1 MPMTTEERIG
11 ILLFQCEDWKKMTH
25 AFATAVKGAIAGVA
39 AVAMLTPLAAST
51 ASAATTTGSN
61 QQSFIQ
67 YDVAKSPAADGGKG
81 LTSLLTDFNTYW
93 TPNKGATDAGVAT
106 LQHDDELTESINN
119 AAFGADG
126 KTAQDQRAL
135 SDAQMNSTNTL
146 YDALGPT
153 IGGYFKSDME
163 AGKLPKTAAFLEAM
177 NKSMSTGDAKGT
189 YAHPRPYVDRA
200 NYKGEKIDLKG
211 LKSTLDIKKLPG
223 YENFDWGDGEAPD
236 NEYEGLAESG
246 SFPSGH
252 TAFAFT
258 QGVGLSAILP
268 ELGPQIMTRV
278 SEAGNNRIVLGVHY
292 PLDIMGGHIAG
303 AYGVATALND
313 PAVAKQAQE
322 ARAELQSVLGADCQ
336 ANKVTKNADLHSCI
350 NTTNANGQSSKKPY
364 GGYTNDFTDAVV
376 KNPVKDEDSTLAAY
390 EARMT
395 YGFKQTGDTTK
406 RPVVPEGAEN
416 LLANVEYFNTDD
428 ASDPSDAKLKFTTD
442 ELRQVIA
449 ASEIQS
455 GYPLDASSDGWGRI
469 NLAKIYT
476 ARVTFDGTDPTTR
489 KITSISFGHHRNEVR
504 IAATTAPTQPKADKL
519 STLLKD
525 YNNYFDFYA
534 GGVNA
539 NDKTGTLKHDD
550 ELTEEIN
557 NKAAAETKNGTNDQQ
572 ARAVSDAAMNS
583 TDTLYDALG
592 PVLGA
597 YYKKAMENKQLP
609 KTAAFLEDMDGS
621 VSTGTAKKYY
631 QHPRPYVDRV
641 NYQGKTLN
649 MGDLK
654 QTLNIEKV
662 KAYED
667 QGQYDGLANSGSFPS
682 GHTTFAFTQGAG
694 LSYILPELGPEIMT
708 RVSEAGNNRIVLGV
722 HYPLDILGGHIAGQ
736 YGVATAV
743 SGNDKA
749 KADAAAARTELVN
762 YLTAQCKADGH
773 GDTLEVC
780 IANTGASSDKGYTN
794 GFTDDV
800 VKTAV
805 TDRKSAIDAY
815 TARMTYGFQQTGK
828 AGQAAVVPDA
838 AVSML
843 DNVAAFK
850 NLTADQKKAVLA
862 ATEGDSGYP
871 LDASSEGWARINLAK
886 AYSAKVT
893 LDKSGKVV
901 KVEPGQTAPSVVTV
915 NTGDN
920 GNNNGGNNGGQTDNN
935 QQGNNGQNGQNAG
948 NNNAGTNGA
957 NGQQGANGS
966 NGKTNAAANN
976 GKTSN
981 GTNAAKTGKLSRTGT
996 AIAGI
1001 AVAVAVIAAAGAAM
1015 VIRRRRA

>member
-1 MPMTTEERIG
+1 
-11 ILLFQCEDWKKMTH
+11 MTH
-25 AFATAVKGAIAGVA
+25 AFATAVKGAVAGFA

-67 YDVAKSPAADGGKG
+67 YDVAESPAADGGKG

-177 NKSMSTGDAKGT
+177 DKSVSTGDAKGT

-211 LKSTLDIKKLPG
+211 LKSTLDIKKVPG

-252 TAFAFT
+252 TTFAFT

-268 ELGPQIMTRV
+268 ELGPQ
-278 SEAGNNRIVLGVHY
+278 
-292 PLDIMGGHIAG
+292 
-303 AYGVATALND
+303 
-313 PAVAKQAQE
+313 
-322 ARAELQSVLGADCQ
+322 
-336 ANKVTKNADLHSCI
+336 
-350 NTTNANGQSSKKPY
+350 
-364 GGYTNDFTDAVV
+364 
-376 KNPVKDEDSTLAAY
+376 
-390 EARMT
+390 
-395 YGFKQTGDTTK
+395 
-406 RPVVPEGAEN
+406 
-416 LLANVEYFNTDD
+416 
-428 ASDPSDAKLKFTTD
+428 
-442 ELRQVIA
+442 
-449 ASEIQS
+449 
-455 GYPLDASSDGWGRI
+455 
-469 NLAKIYT
+469 
-476 ARVTFDGTDPTTR
+476 
-489 KITSISFGHHRNEVR
+489 
-504 IAATTAPTQPKADKL
+504 
-519 STLLKD
+519 
-525 YNNYFDFYA
+525 
-534 GGVNA
+534 
-539 NDKTGTLKHDD
+539 
-550 ELTEEIN
+550 
-557 NKAAAETKNGTNDQQ
+557 
-572 ARAVSDAAMNS
+572 
-583 TDTLYDALG
+583 
-592 PVLGA
+592 
-597 YYKKAMENKQLP
+597 
-609 KTAAFLEDMDGS
+609 
-621 VSTGTAKKYY
+621 
-631 QHPRPYVDRV
+631 
-641 NYQGKTLN
+641 
-649 MGDLK
+649 
-654 QTLNIEKV
+654 
-662 KAYED
+662 
-667 QGQYDGLANSGSFPS
+667 
-682 GHTTFAFTQGAG
+682 
-694 LSYILPELGPEIMT
+694 IMT

-773 GDTLEVC
+773 GDTLEAC

-920 GNNNGGNNGGQTDNN
+920 GNNNGGNNGGSDNNGNNNGGQTDNN
-935 QQGNNGQNGQNAG
+935 QQGNNGQNGHNGQNGQNAG
-948 NNNAGTNGA
+948 TNNAGNNGA
-957 NGQQGANGS
+957 NGQQGSNGS
-966 NGKTNAAANN
+966 NGNAGTNN
-976 GKTSN
+976 GKTNN

-1001 AVAVAVIAAAGAAM
+1001 VVAVAVIAVAGAAM